1 MTVLAFL
8 VALYAAL
15 LVFVPAAFA
24 LGASADLR
32 AQHEL
37 QSLIGRDGKGE
48 RSVHTQLD
56 TQNGERNHD

>member
-1 MTVLAFL
+1 MILLGIAVYAGFL
-8 VALYAAL
+8 IATFAAL
-15 LVFVPAAFA
+15 D
-24 LGASADLR
+24 LGRSADLR
-32 AQHEL
+32 SEHEL